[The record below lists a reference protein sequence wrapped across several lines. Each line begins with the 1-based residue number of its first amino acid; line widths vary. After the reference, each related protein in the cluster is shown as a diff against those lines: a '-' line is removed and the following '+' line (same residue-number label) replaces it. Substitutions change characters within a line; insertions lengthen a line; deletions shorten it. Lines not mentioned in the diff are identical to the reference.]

1 MARRWSAPSLLLLVR
16 APQPERLFSISP
28 KSGTIGQR
36 LWAVVAHVS
45 SEVPMTQ
52 VLKEA
57 HAELML
63 DHIFHGDCRD
73 VLSRLPEKS
82 VDLIFADPPYNLQL
96 RGELLRPNLTVV
108 DAVDD
113 EWDQFGGFADYDKFT
128 REWLSACRRVL
139 KDTGTIWVIGSYHN
153 IYRVGSILQ
162 DLGYWILNDVVWVKT
177 NPMPNFRGVRFTNAH
192 ETLLWCKK
200 SQDQKKY
207 TFNYHA
213 MKSMNED
220 KQMRSDW
227 EIALCTG
234 AERISVNG
242 EKLHTTQK
250 PEALLYRV
258 ILSSTN
264 PGDVVLDPFF
274 GTGTTGAVAKKLG
287 RHFIGIEKEQS
298 YIDGAKNRIA
308 SIMPRMF
315 DDEILGRFETKRSA
329 PRIAFSSLIENGLLS
344 PGDSLYF
351 NQHRLLSAT
360 VLADGSLRLPD
371 GRKGSIHQIGAAVS
385 NQPACNGWEHWF
397 FENEHGELIVIDA
410 LRDRIRKVTISNG
423 K

>member
-1 MARRWSAPSLLLLVR
+1 MH
-16 APQPERLFSISP
+16 
-28 KSGTIGQR
+28 G
-36 LWAVVAHVS
+36 
-45 SEVPMTQ
+45 EVPMNQ
-52 VLKEA
+52 VFKETLSELK
-57 HAELML
+57 L

-73 VLSRLPEKS
+73 VLSCLPDKS

-96 RGELLRPNLTVV
+96 RGELLRPNLTTV

-113 EWDQFGGFADYDKFT
+113 EWDQFGSFADYDKFT

-139 KDTGTIWVIGSYHN
+139 KDTGSIWVIGSYHN
-153 IYRVGSILQ
+153 IYRVGSVLQ

-264 PGDVVLDPFF
+264 PGDIILDPFF
-274 GTGTTGAVAKKLG
+274 GTGTTGAVAKRLG
-287 RHFIGIEKEQS
+287 RHFIGIEKEQA

-308 SIMPRMF
+308 SIIPRMF
-315 DDEILGRFETKRSA
+315 DDEMFGRFETKRSA
-329 PRIAFSSLIENGLLS
+329 PRIAFSSLIENNLLS

-351 NQHRLLSAT
+351 NQHRSYKTT

-371 GRKGSIHQIGAAVS
+371 GRRGSIHQIGAAVS

-397 FENEHGELIVIDA
+397 FENEHGELVVIDT
-410 LRDRIRKVTISNG
+410 LRERIRKAISANG
-423 K
+423 KQTT

>member
-1 MARRWSAPSLLLLVR
+1 MVQVR
-16 APQPERLFSISP
+16 
-28 KSGTIGQR
+28 
-36 LWAVVAHVS
+36 
-45 SEVPMTQ
+45 
-52 VLKEA
+52 KEA
-57 HAELML
+57 RIDMLL
-63 DHIFHGDCRD
+63 DHIYHGDCRE
-73 VLSRLPEKS
+73 VMSGLPEKS

-96 RGELLRPNLTVV
+96 RGELLRPNLTLV

-113 EWDQFGGFADYDKFT
+113 DWDQFGSFTDYDNFT
-128 REWLSACRRVL
+128 HGWLSACRRVL

-153 IYRVGSILQ
+153 IYRVGAILQ

-200 SQDQKKY
+200 SQNQKKY

-234 AERISVNG
+234 TERISVNG

-264 PGDVVLDPFF
+264 PGDIVLDPFF
-274 GTGTTGAVAKKLG
+274 GTGTTGAIAKRLG

-298 YIDGAKNRIA
+298 YIDGARWRID
-308 SIMPRMF
+308 SITPQMF
-315 DDEILGRFETKRSA
+315 DDEIFGGFETKRSA
-329 PRIAFSSLIENGLLS
+329 PRIAFSSLLENGLLS
-344 PGDSLYF
+344 PGDILYF
-351 NQHRLLSAT
+351 NQRKDRSAT

-371 GRKGSIHQIGAAVS
+371 GRKGSIHQIGAAMS
-385 NQPACNGWEHWF
+385 NQPACNGWEHWYY
-397 FENEHGELIVIDA
+397 ENEQSELMVIDT
-410 LRDRIRKVTISNG
+410 LREKFRKASNSSG

>member
-1 MARRWSAPSLLLLVR
+1 MA
-16 APQPERLFSISP
+16 
-28 KSGTIGQR
+28 
-36 LWAVVAHVS
+36 
-45 SEVPMTQ
+45 Q
-52 VLKEA
+52 VGREA
-57 HAELML
+57 HTELMV
-63 DHIFHGDCRD
+63 DQIYPGDCRD
-73 VLSRLPEKS
+73 ILRYLPDKS

-113 EWDQFGGFADYDKFT
+113 EWDQFGSFADYDTFT
-128 REWLSACRRVL
+128 RQWLSACRRVL

-153 IYRVGSILQ
+153 IYRVGAILQ
-162 DLGYWILNDVVWVKT
+162 ELGYWILNDVVWVKT

-227 EIALCTG
+227 ELPLCTG
-234 AERISVNG
+234 SERIVVNG

-274 GTGTTGAVAKKLG
+274 GTGTTGAMAKKLG
-287 RHFIGIEKEQS
+287 RHFIGIEKEAA
-298 YIDGAKNRIA
+298 YIEGARRRIE
-308 SIMPRMF
+308 SIVPRMF
-315 DDEILGRFETKRSA
+315 DDEVLGRFETKRSA
-329 PRIAFSSLIENGLLS
+329 PKIAFSSIIEHGLLS
-344 PGDSLYF
+344 PGATLYY
-351 NQHRLLSAT
+351 NQHRDLTAT
-360 VLADGSLRLPD
+360 VLADGSLRLLN
-371 GRKGSIHQIGAAVS
+371 GRKGSIHQVGAIIS

-397 FENEHGELIVIDA
+397 FEDDQGAFVVIDV
-410 LRDRIRKVTISNG
+410 LREQMRKTIASHG